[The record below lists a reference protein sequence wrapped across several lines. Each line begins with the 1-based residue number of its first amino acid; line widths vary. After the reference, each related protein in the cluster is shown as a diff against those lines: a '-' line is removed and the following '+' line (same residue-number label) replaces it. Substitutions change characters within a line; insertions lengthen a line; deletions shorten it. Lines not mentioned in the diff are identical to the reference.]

1 MNPDSETDLDFL
13 TVHSEAEVFLVAV
26 SLTSVQIRR
35 LKLKVRSDLVH
46 HAFANCFTSEN
57 LIQPICITSIP
68 EAVLKFIN
76 ELVK

>member
-35 LKLKVRSDLVH
+35 LKLSDLVH
-46 HAFANCFTSEN
+46 HVFANCFTSGN
-57 LIQPICITSIP
+57 LIDSTHLYYQHT
-68 EAVLKFIN
+68 
-76 ELVK
+76 